1 MLTTLLTAV
10 LSICGPLDNQFH
22 LSQTPTE
29 IPIIPGRDN
38 GDVPRDSTQ
47 APILCFLI
55 SNTIMLD
62 FYTDL
67 GIIDVTISEESDG
80 IVYEESVNSG
90 SGVSILDFSG
100 IPGNYTITFSLQSGQ
115 YFFGE
120 FSL

>member
-1 MLTTLLTAV
+1 
-10 LSICGPLDNQFH
+10 
-22 LSQTPTE
+22 
-29 IPIIPGRDN
+29 
-38 GDVPRDSTQ
+38 
-47 APILCFLI
+47 
-55 SNTIMLD
+55 MLD

-80 IVYEESVNSG
+80 IVYEESINSG